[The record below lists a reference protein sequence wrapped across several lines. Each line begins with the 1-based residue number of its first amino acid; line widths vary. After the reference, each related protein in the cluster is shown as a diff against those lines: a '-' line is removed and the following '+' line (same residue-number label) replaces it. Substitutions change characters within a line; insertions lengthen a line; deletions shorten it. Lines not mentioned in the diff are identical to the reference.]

1 MALWYYGSN
10 GNQHGP
16 VEEAELRALIAAG
29 TVGSQTL
36 VWRDGMGDWKPLA
49 AVPEL
54 SGQVV
59 SSPHAA
65 PAHSGYQGYYPP
77 VVPTSGVAIASMVCG
92 IVALF
97 TCYFAGFLGIVAVIC
112 GHIALGQIRNSP
124 VPVGGRGM
132 AISGLVLGYLGI
144 LMTVATVVLFAFAF
158 ANH

>member
-29 TVGSQTL
+29 AVGSQTL

-49 AVPEL
+49 TVPEL
-54 SGQVV
+54 GQQVTP
-59 SSPHAA
+59 SPHVT
-65 PAHSGYQGYYPP
+65 PAYPGYYPP
-77 VVPTSGVAIASMVCG
+77 VAPTSGIAIASMVCG

-97 TCYFAGFLGIVAVIC
+97 TCYFAGFLGVVAVIC
-112 GHIALGQIRNSP
+112 GHIALGQIKNSP

-144 LMTVATVVLFAFAF
+144 LMTVATVVFFAFAF